1 MHSTRPSHTHQGHP
15 YNTLLTFIKRHNYF
29 LLNNQHYLPTQ
40 GMAMMGTRLAPSC
53 PNIFMAALKRK
64 SPTNIPQ
71 QPPAPHMVTIHWQ
84 NIHAVDPRFH
94 SPHQR
99 PSTRQLIPPHNQI
112 HWLTHT
118 PSVTWPSVLKKTKH
132 YHQERIPNSR
142 TDYKHEYPQFTQPK
156 QDQPEQIPST
166 MSTHESK
173 QPNEATNATPFTTG
187 TRIPH
192 GCHQKCNLPN
202 PSGSGTL
209 TSGNFPHPS
218 PFRRLTS
225 ATQAPRGSG
234 TPTWELHRAQGAS
247 AAPSFRRLA
256 SATQTSRGSG
266 TPCLW
271 ELHRAQEATPSL
283 RCLASSTQA
292 RLLERKAPRRRH
304 GFMAHPLVTS
314 SSPGTAPTPFP
325 RTTNR
330 NPTGYPSDDTL
341 TLAHPPHSLKFCRA

>member
-142 TDYKHEYPQFTQPK
+142 TDYKHKYPQFTQPK
-156 QDQPEQIPST
+156 QDQPEQIPTT

-173 QPNEATNATPFTTG
+173 QPNEVTNATPFTTG
-187 TRIPH
+187 TRIPQ
-192 GCHQKCNLPN
+192 GCHQKWNLSN

-209 TSGNFPHPS
+209 TSGNSTSSGSHPFP
-218 PFRRLTS
+218 
-225 ATQAPRGSG
+225 
-234 TPTWELHRAQGAS
+234 
-247 AAPSFRRLA
+247 FRRLA
-256 SATQTSRGSG
+256 SATKHYRG
-266 TPCLW
+266 
-271 ELHRAQEATPSL
+271 
-283 RCLASSTQA
+283 
-292 RLLERKAPRRRH
+292 
-304 GFMAHPLVTS
+304 
-314 SSPGTAPTPFP
+314 
-325 RTTNR
+325 
-330 NPTGYPSDDTL
+330 
-341 TLAHPPHSLKFCRA
+341 LAHHASENYTELRKPPHPSVALQAARKRVLRRGKRHAGATGLWHTLW